1 MINGQK
7 NSIAKKLK
15 EVFKHYEEFEEKTYS
30 ECSDDI
36 KIMSI
41 LNLDSD
47 HMWPEAGYNKD
58 TGISSYTNF
67 GSCVGDI
74 QSIFKCSKML

>member
-1 MINGQK
+1 
-7 NSIAKKLK
+7 
-15 EVFKHYEEFEEKTYS
+15 
-30 ECSDDI
+30 
-36 KIMSI
+36 MSI
-41 LNLDSD
+41 LNLDSY

-74 QSIFKCSKML
+74 QSDLNAPKCYRSNDRWGSEYILEKLFSPLILDLDLQSRGNDLHL

>member
-1 MINGQK
+1 MRNL
-7 NSIAKKLK
+7 KK
-15 EVFKHYEEFEEKTYS
+15 KHTQ
-30 ECSDDI
+30 CTDDI

-47 HMWPEAGYNKD
+47 HVWPEAGYNKD

-67 GSCVGDI
+67 GSLCWRH
-74 QSIFKCSKML
+74 SKRFKCSKMLQIK